1 MKKLLILLLA
11 LILMLPLCGCE
22 KDKPIDDNN
31 NNDNT
36 DNSSFSK
43 VVAVDNQ
50 ECSIVIKGVDLK
62 NSAGLALKAE
72 LINKSGSKTL
82 MFSIKEAT
90 INGVD
95 CETMFSWMGAPKE
108 KYNDD
113 IVLLSNLLKEN
124 GVGDFTDIQITFFVY
139 DVDNWE
145 GGAVALETVHIYPY
159 GQDKASKYVREEKP
173 SDNVIVDNDYVKVV
187 VVSYD
192 PNGQNGYT
200 VTMFLVNKTDN
211 IAMFAV
217 YDSYI
222 NGTFIYPY
230 WVVYVSRQ
238 GCAFSSITWS
248 PDSLKEKGIK
258 EVEKI
263 AILLEAVNYEN
274 WQGDYYVKETFTLIP

>member
-11 LILMLPLCGCE
+11 LILILPLCGCE

-31 NNDNT
+31 NDNT
-36 DNSSFSK
+36 DNNSSFSK

-108 KYNDD
+108 KCNDD

-124 GVGDFTDIQITFFVY
+124 GVGDFTDIQITFLSMTLIT
-139 DVDNWE
+139 
-145 GGAVALETVHIYPY
+145 GKVALLLWKLFTSILM
-159 GQDKASKYVREEKP
+159 VRIKPANMSEKK
-173 SDNVIVDNDYVKVV
+173 NLLI
-187 VVSYD
+187 
-192 PNGQNGYT
+192 
-200 VTMFLVNKTDN
+200 M
-211 IAMFAV
+211 
-217 YDSYI
+217 
-222 NGTFIYPY
+222 
-230 WVVYVSRQ
+230 
-238 GCAFSSITWS
+238 SSLIT
-248 PDSLKEKGIK
+248 I
-258 EVEKI
+258 
-263 AILLEAVNYEN
+263 
-274 WQGDYYVKETFTLIP
+274 T

>member
-108 KYNDD
+108 KYNV
-113 IVLLSNLLKEN
+113 IYLKKTVLVISQIFRLPFLSMTLITGKVALLLWKLFTSILMVRIKPANMSEKKNLL
-124 GVGDFTDIQITFFVY
+124 IMSSLITI
-139 DVDNWE
+139 
-145 GGAVALETVHIYPY
+145 T
-159 GQDKASKYVREEKP
+159 
-173 SDNVIVDNDYVKVV
+173 
-187 VVSYD
+187 
-192 PNGQNGYT
+192 
-200 VTMFLVNKTDN
+200 
-211 IAMFAV
+211 
-217 YDSYI
+217 
-222 NGTFIYPY
+222 
-230 WVVYVSRQ
+230 SR
-238 GCAFSSITWS
+238 
-248 PDSLKEKGIK
+248 
-258 EVEKI
+258 
-263 AILLEAVNYEN
+263 
-274 WQGDYYVKETFTLIP
+274 